1 MPLSINHHDDLCLY
15 DPQLPFFFQI
25 SLQKVSQ
32 FLRSPSCCQSTFPSD
47 VPLSSTFSPGTEEL
61 SVNSSSNMSYSFL
74 LNSSVDNALTTI
86 HHDKEFLLQEIIDEP
101 QQPILEPIPT
111 AAPTPTSTP
120 PPPPAPTPAPTA
132 ALMKHSTQH
141 SLY

>member
-1 MPLSINHHDDLCLY
+1 
-15 DPQLPFFFQI
+15 
-25 SLQKVSQ
+25 
-32 FLRSPSCCQSTFPSD
+32 
-47 VPLSSTFSPGTEEL
+47 
-61 SVNSSSNMSYSFL
+61 MSYSFL

-111 AAPTPTSTP
+111 AAPTP